1 MQRLIRPTVFTAVSV
16 GALAVFLIA
25 ERWSVDPLDWRAPGG
40 WLARVDPV
48 DALVELA
55 RWVGIVL
62 AAYVAIVSVTALL
75 AELSFVVRM
84 PRLGRRLRRLAGAVA
99 FPALRRRLLEVT
111 TAVTITASSINAS
124 PALASASTPA
134 AAAVVDGPV
143 NGFVTAPI
151 RGQFEG
157 FNVATIAPPSVDAA
171 TGIGTYVVQTGDTLW
186 RLLEHHYGWADANLV
201 RQVAAVS
208 QIEDPNRIWPGMVVT
223 LPAAAPEVAPGPQGE
238 ATWSAVTVRP
248 GDTLW
253 RIVERY
259 YGAATSELVWNVVD
273 ANPEIDDPGLILPGQ
288 IVTLPPLNGHAPEPV
303 EPAVVDPPPVVDE
316 TPPPEPTGA
325 AASSVPPDTALP
337 TSSPTVIPVETA
349 SEVHSEPAE
358 DPVPIATSSTP
369 TTVPPSSEPPTE
381 AVEVDDEDDVVTP
394 PIATIVGWT
403 GGAGL
408 AAALLALAAKRRLRL
423 LFYQRHARPPKRA
436 VQLGIAMHETD
447 NVPLVE
453 WASLALRHLGS
464 RLRPRPGEPTPV
476 PRLLRLADDTVEIV
490 WDSPHTPAVSPWT
503 TDDGGWSWNI
513 RRSEEL
519 ESSDDA
525 APCPAFVTI
534 GRRDGADVLLNLES
548 CGAVAI
554 TGVDVRS
561 VVRSMGTEAAA
572 GLFGD
577 APIVLLVAAPP
588 MPGDPE
594 YARVADADEAIGWLR
609 NRADSA
615 GALLAHRRLTSLF
628 ALRARSKPHDSH
640 EPVVVIIDGEG
651 VDAEDVDRI
660 VGLANGDL
668 GAVVLLLG
676 EHPSVSWHLQC
687 TERQVTLFP
696 LGLQLDSVGVAE
708 ELDELIGVFVPD
720 ADLTMDEFGENG
732 FENDGEPEPVLADCL
747 DMIALRDLD
756 AQFWENEDGAPTRD
770 EAEPTWDVE
779 LKVLGQVTSVGS
791 KDPLSPTELHL
802 AIFLAFN
809 RGGQNRDTIEAMLW
823 PDGVASRTV
832 TNAMA
837 GVRRK
842 LGIGSDGEQLFPFG
856 RNAQHLYYLS
866 DRVITDWDRFRR
878 LVRRADALPEDEA
891 LPLLDEALS
900 MVSGP
905 PFRAKF
911 GYSWAFSDGT
921 VSLITETIKVA
932 GERSAALHTARNELT
947 EAAAALAVVMNVIGA
962 DDPDDS
968 M

>member
-1 MQRLIRPTVFTAVSV
+1 MKRLIRPLVFTTVSV
-16 GALAVFLIA
+16 GALVVFLMA
-25 ERWSVDPLDWRAPGG
+25 ERWSVDPLDWRDPGA
-40 WLARVDPV
+40 WLERVDPV
-48 DALVELA
+48 DALVEVA
-55 RWVGIVL
+55 RWLGMVL
-62 AAYVAIVSVTALL
+62 AAYVAVVSITALL

-84 PRLGRRLRRLAGAVA
+84 PRLGRHLRRLAGAVA
-99 FPALRRRLLEVT
+99 FPALRRRLVEVT

-124 PALASASTPA
+124 PALAGAPTPA
-134 AAAVVDGPV
+134 AAAAVDSPV

-157 FNVATIAPPSVDAA
+157 FEVMAAAPALVDADTGAA
-171 TGIGTYVVQTGDTLW
+171 TYIVQTGDTLW
-186 RLLEHHYGWADANLV
+186 QILERHYGWADANLV

-208 QIEDPNRIWPGMVVT
+208 QVDDPNRIWPGMAVT
-223 LPAAAPEVAPGPQGE
+223 LPAATDDVRSAPQGE

-253 RIVERY
+253 GIVEHH
-259 YGAATSELVWNVVD
+259 YGAATSELVWAVVD
-273 ANPEIDDPGLILPGQ
+273 ANPEIADPGLILPGQ
-288 IVTLPPLNGHAPEPV
+288 VVTLPPLNGHTPEPA
-303 EPAVVDPPPVVDE
+303 EPTVIDPTPPVDE
-316 TPPPEPTGA
+316 TPPPAPTVA
-325 AASSVPPDTALP
+325 TATTAPPDTAPPTAPPTTAAVEPATGVDDVPVEASVPVAAAGTP
-337 TSSPTVIPVETA
+337 TSIPPT
-349 SEVHSEPAE
+349 
-358 DPVPIATSSTP
+358 
-369 TTVPPSSEPPTE
+369 SEPPAQSVE
-381 AVEVDDEDDVVTP
+381 ADDDFVFP

-408 AAALLALAAKRRLRL
+408 AAALLALAARRRRRLPI
-423 LFYQRHARPPKRA
+423 YERHARPPKRA
-436 VQLGIAMHETD
+436 VQLGIAMFETD
-447 NVPLVE
+447 NVSLAE

-490 WDSPHTPAVSPWT
+490 WDSPHAPVIAPWT

-513 RRSEEL
+513 RRTVEL
-519 ESSDDA
+519 EPSDA
-525 APCPAFVTI
+525 GAPCPAFVTI

-548 CGAVAI
+548 CGAVTL

-561 VVRSMGTEAAA
+561 VVRSIGTEAAA
-572 GLFGD
+572 GVFGD
-577 APIVLLVAAPP
+577 APTVLLVGAPP

-594 YARVADADEAIGWLR
+594 CARVADADEAIGWLR

-640 EPVVVIIDGEG
+640 EPVVVIIDGQAAE
-651 VDAEDVDRI
+651 AEDVDRI

-676 EHPSVSWHLQC
+676 EHPSVSWHLEC
-687 TERQVTLFP
+687 SERDVTLHP
-696 LGLQLDSVGVAE
+696 LGLQLDSVRVAE
-708 ELDELIGVFVPD
+708 ELDELIDQYVPD
-720 ADLTMDEFGENG
+720 ADLTVDEFGENG
-732 FENDGEPEPVLADCL
+732 FESDADSEPVLADYL

-756 AQFWENEDGAPTRD
+756 AQFWEDEDGAPSWDAED
-770 EAEPTWDVE
+770 EAEPTSDVE
-779 LKVLGQVTSVGS
+779 LRVLGQVTSVGS

-837 GVRRK
+837 GLRRK

-866 DRVITDWDRFRR
+866 DRVTTDWDRFRR
-878 LVRRADALPEDEA
+878 LVRRADSVSSDEA

-900 MVSGP
+900 MVTGP

-921 VSLITETIKVA
+921 VSLITETIKAA
-932 GERSAALHTARNELT
+932 GERSAQLHTARNELT
-947 EAAAALAVVMNVIGA
+947 EAATALAVVMNVIGT
-962 DDPDDS
+962 DDS
-968 M
+968 V